1 MENKYYQPDITE
13 FRVEFEFEIWKN
25 PAFEKEHWEK
35 KIIDYNSKLEYVDI
49 PEIDEYLEEYILGTS
64 NFRVKLLDSEDI
76 ESLGFIKTLQWLNNS
91 NIYKKHPFFISLN
104 DNKLTVFMQEKFDA
118 VNGEILFHG
127 NIKNRSELKV
137 LLNQLGIK

>member
-1 MENKYYQPDITE
+1 MENKYYTPQIEE
-13 FRVEFEFEIWKN
+13 FRVGFEFEV
-25 PAFEKEHWEK
+25 
-35 KIIDYNSKLEYVDI
+35 DYGDNDWQQERINYAPEVVTLPYMKLENI
-49 PEIDEYLEEYILGTS
+49 
-64 NFRVKLLDSEDI
+64 RVKYLDSEDI